1 MRVRGVN
8 IRSFGALRERRYE
21 LSDGMTVFHGPNESG
36 KTTTMEFIR
45 SVLVPS
51 NKRNQYPERDKS
63 DSGTLTYEQDGQ
75 TRTVSLTYRSVEG
88 ERPVMP
94 TGTDDPQLYRSVFA
108 MTSRDL
114 DDERV
119 LTEGGIRSRF
129 LTVPGG
135 ESMPAARD
143 AAAEKWETNLGKR
156 SNSRSR
162 AIALE
167 SEIDKLEEDIA
178 QARSVTDQYGA
189 LDARRKELGSRL
201 GELSAES
208 ERSVEAKRVHDVYQ
222 SNRGNYERLSAL
234 EEERSNLGDFVP
246 VTEADR
252 EEFERLKSESAR
264 AEAALRS
271 LTEKRTQEEA
281 DLMGADRRRISA
293 HSKAI
298 EALPGRLEVYREDS
312 RRLRDLEARR
322 EEVREQ
328 APPEPVRE
336 SGTGR
341 RGSMALLAAGLA
353 IIVLGVAAALLTE
366 PYAIAVSVVGAAVA
380 AVGLLKPKPAA
391 PVPKPVVDDSVDR
404 EINALR
410 ERMSNFE
417 NDVLS
422 VMSDLEMDSFGI
434 EDDVAFLSKARD
446 AAAALSKTEN
456 DIMRARMEQGTASN
470 GLLTFAQR
478 FSGEEGYARCLQRT
492 REAER
497 IDREAAVIRDA
508 LAKAGLDP
516 DVPECPVS
524 YEGDAVSSEIGD
536 VRQEIGAL
544 EERMRSILDT
554 VELERMM
561 DRRAQLQSELAEA
574 LDDGAVGLLAAA
586 IADSACEEIYSR
598 VQPGVIAT
606 ADRYLSM
613 MTDGRYRID
622 TDPRS
627 KDLAVRS
634 GDEVKGIGAWSS
646 GLRAQVLLSVK
657 LAVAREMGRG
667 EVPVILDDVLLPFDS
682 ERKAGACRALA
693 ELSSEMQ
700 VLMFTCDAETARIC
714 SGLDGVTLVPMTSA

>member
-162 AIALE
+162 VIALE

-271 LTEKRTQEEA
+271 LTERRAQEET
-281 DLMGADRRRISA
+281 DLMGADRRRVSA

-312 RRLRDLEARR
+312 RRLRQLEDSRR
-322 EEVREQ
+322 IGVRPNPQPAAKKGSGGLGLVVLGAVLAVAGVLAAILVDPLAIVISVAGAAFAALGMRKPAEVRATVSEDTGDDGS
-328 APPEPVRE
+328 RE
-336 SGTGR
+336 AEELR
-341 RGSMALLAAGLA
+341 R
-353 IIVLGVAAALLTE
+353 
-366 PYAIAVSVVGAAVA
+366 
-380 AVGLLKPKPAA
+380 
-391 PVPKPVVDDSVDR
+391 
-404 EINALR
+404 
-410 ERMSNFE
+410 RMSSFE
-417 NDVLS
+417 DDVLS
-422 VMSDLEMDSFGI
+422 IMGDLGMDTFGI
-434 EDDVAFLSKARD
+434 GDDVSFLLKARD
-446 AAAALSKTEN
+446 AAAAIGRTDNE
-456 DIMRARMEQGTASN
+456 IMRARMEQGTAGN
-470 GLLTFAQR
+470 RLLSFTQR
-478 FSGEEGYARCLQRT
+478 YAGEDGFRSCLGKT
-492 REAER
+492 RRAAE
-497 IDREAAVIRDA
+497 IDREIGVLREAI
-508 LAKAGLDP
+508 AKAGLDP
-516 DVPECPVS
+516 DVPECPVT
-524 YEGDAVSSEIGD
+524 YEGDTVTGEIGGI
-536 VRQEIGAL
+536 REEIGAL
-544 EERMRSILDT
+544 EERMRAILDT
-554 VELERMM
+554 QELERMM
-561 DRRAQLQSELAEA
+561 DRRAQLESELHDV
-574 LDDGAVGLLAAA
+574 LDEGAVGLLASA
-586 IADSACEEIYSR
+586 IADAACEEIYSK
-598 VQPGVIAT
+598 VHPGVIST

-613 MTDGRYRID
+613 MTGGRYRID
-622 TDPRS
+622 TDPRLQELS
-627 KDLAVRS
+627 VRS
-634 GDEVKGIGAWSS
+634 GDEVKPIGAWSS

-657 LAVAREMGRG
+657 LAVAKEMGGG

-682 ERKAGACRALA
+682 ERKEGACRALA
-693 ELSSEMQ
+693 EMSAEMQ
-700 VLMFTCDAETARIC
+700 VLLFTCDAETVRIC
-714 SGLDGVTLVPMTSA
+714 SGIPGIRLVSMSDA

>member
-75 TRTVSLTYRSVEG
+75 TRTVSITYRSVEG

-167 SEIDKLEEDIA
+167 SEIDKLEEDIS
-178 QARSVTDQYGA
+178 QARSVTDQYGV

-234 EEERSNLGDFVP
+234 EDERRNLGDFVP

-271 LTEKRTQEEA
+271 LTERRTQEEA

-312 RRLRDLEARR
+312 LRLRQLEDSRR
-322 EEVREQ
+322 IGVRPDPQPVTKKGSGGLGLVVLGAVLAVAGVLAAILVDPLAIVISVAGAAFAALGMRKPAEVRATVSEDTGDDGS
-328 APPEPVRE
+328 RE
-336 SGTGR
+336 AEDLR
-341 RGSMALLAAGLA
+341 R
-353 IIVLGVAAALLTE
+353 
-366 PYAIAVSVVGAAVA
+366 
-380 AVGLLKPKPAA
+380 
-391 PVPKPVVDDSVDR
+391 
-404 EINALR
+404 
-410 ERMSNFE
+410 RMSSFE
-417 NDVLS
+417 DDVLS
-422 VMSDLEMDSFGI
+422 IMGDLGMDTFGI
-434 EDDVAFLSKARD
+434 GDDVSFLLKARD
-446 AAAALSKTEN
+446 AAAAIGRTDNE
-456 DIMRARMEQGTASN
+456 IMRARMEQGTASN
-470 GLLTFAQR
+470 RLLSFTQR
-478 FSGEEGYARCLQRT
+478 YAGEEGFRGCLEKT
-492 REAER
+492 RRAAE
-497 IDREAAVIRDA
+497 IDREVGVLRDA
-508 LAKAGLDP
+508 IAKAGLDP
-516 DVPECPVS
+516 DVPECPVT
-524 YEGDAVSSEIGD
+524 YEGDTVTGEIGGI
-536 VRQEIGAL
+536 REEIGAL
-544 EERMRSILDT
+544 EERMRAILDT
-554 VELERMM
+554 QELERMM
-561 DRRAQLQSELAEA
+561 DRRAQLESELHDV
-574 LDDGAVGLLAAA
+574 LDEGAVGLLASA
-586 IADSACEEIYSR
+586 IADAACEEIYSK
-598 VQPGVIAT
+598 VQPGVIST

-613 MTDGRYRID
+613 MTGGRYRID
-622 TDPRS
+622 TDPRLQELS
-627 KDLAVRS
+627 VRS
-634 GDEVKGIGAWSS
+634 RDEVRPIGAWSS

-657 LAVAREMGRG
+657 LAVAKEMGGG

-682 ERKAGACRALA
+682 ERKEGACRALA
-693 ELSSEMQ
+693 EMSAEMQ
-700 VLMFTCDAETARIC
+700 VLLFTCDAETVRIC
-714 SGLDGVTLVPMTSA
+714 SGIPGIRLVSMSDA

>member
-162 AIALE
+162 VIALE

-271 LTEKRTQEEA
+271 LTERRGQEDT
-281 DLMGADRRRISA
+281 DLMGADRRRVSA

-312 RRLRDLEARR
+312 RRLRQLEDSRR
-322 EEVREQ
+322 IGVRPDPQ
-328 APPEPVRE
+328 PAAKKG
-336 SGTGR
+336 SG
-341 RGSMALLAAGLA
+341 GLGL
-353 IIVLGVAAALLTE
+353 IVLGAVLAVAGVLAAILVDPLAIVISVAGAAFAAL
-366 PYAIAVSVVGAAVA
+366 GMR
-380 AVGLLKPKPAA
+380 KPAEVRA
-391 PVPKPVVDDSVDR
+391 TVSEDTGDDGSR
-404 EINALR
+404 EAEELR
-410 ERMSNFE
+410 RRMSSFE
-417 NDVLS
+417 DDVLS
-422 VMSDLEMDSFGI
+422 IMGDLGMDTFGI
-434 EDDVAFLSKARD
+434 GDDVSFLLKARD
-446 AAAALSKTEN
+446 AVAAIGRTDNE
-456 DIMRARMEQGTASN
+456 IMRARMEQGTAGN
-470 GLLTFAQR
+470 RLLSFTQR
-478 FSGEEGYARCLQRT
+478 YAGEDGFRSCLGKTKRA
-492 REAER
+492 AE
-497 IDREAAVIRDA
+497 IDREIGVLREAI
-508 LAKAGLDP
+508 AKAGLDP
-516 DVPECPVS
+516 DVPECPVT
-524 YEGDAVSSEIGD
+524 YEGDTVTGEIGGI
-536 VRQEIGAL
+536 REEIGAL
-544 EERMRSILDT
+544 EERMRAILDT
-554 VELERMM
+554 QELERMM
-561 DRRAQLQSELAEA
+561 DRRAQLESELHDV
-574 LDDGAVGLLAAA
+574 LDEGAVGLLASA
-586 IADSACEEIYSR
+586 IADAACEEIYSK
-598 VQPGVIAT
+598 VQPGVIST

-613 MTDGRYRID
+613 MTGGRYRID
-622 TDPRS
+622 TDPRLQELS
-627 KDLAVRS
+627 VRS
-634 GDEVKGIGAWSS
+634 GDEVKPIGAWSS

-657 LAVAREMGRG
+657 LAVAKEMGGG

-682 ERKAGACRALA
+682 ERKEGACRALA
-693 ELSSEMQ
+693 EMSAEMQ
-700 VLMFTCDAETARIC
+700 VLLFTCDAETVRIC
-714 SGLDGVTLVPMTSA
+714 SGIPGIRLVSMSDA